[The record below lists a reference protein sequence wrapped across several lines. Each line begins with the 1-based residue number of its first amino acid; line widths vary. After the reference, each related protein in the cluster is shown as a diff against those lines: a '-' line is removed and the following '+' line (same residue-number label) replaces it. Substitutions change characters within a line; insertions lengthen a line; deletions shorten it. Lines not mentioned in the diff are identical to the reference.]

1 MSKYIFSDRAA
12 LVLGIIKEEAK
23 TQGLYGRLLGR
34 LADLTNEGR
43 DAWLVSV
50 ANGCK
55 DRAAIMH
62 ALESSTLYMGA
73 LSWSN

>member
-12 LVLGIIKEEAK
+12 LVLGIIKEEAQ

-34 LADLTNEGR
+34 LADLTDEGR

-55 DRAAIMH
+55 DRATI
-62 ALESSTLYMGA
+62 MGA
-73 LSWSN
+73 LEASSLYRGALPWNN